1 MLLIHG
7 QVPLIVAFCT
17 SFCGGSSHRVEVWV
31 FLVSPQFKLGFVPE
45 AGGAVEWLLVF
56 VLDAVDVVQETDPPG
71 HCECAEGS
79 FRHSG
84 ALGGVGGRIP
94 SLQLTF
100 PPIQENLER
109 RVRRVEI
116 NRCYRDLLLKLFPP
130 RSSLPF
136 SLVTQLK
143 HRCLPTSH
151 ANSGSPTPWFSR
163 AHFPA
168 LA

>member
-1 MLLIHG
+1 MDRSPSLWHFAHPSVVAVLIG
-7 QVPLIVAFCT
+7 
-17 SFCGGSSHRVEVWV
+17 SRSGSSSSPHSLNWDSCPRRAAQWSGCWSLSLTPLMYCRRLTPQVTASVPREV
-31 FLVSPQFKLGFVPE
+31 S
-45 AGGAVEWLLVF
+45 
-56 VLDAVDVVQETDPPG
+56 
-71 HCECAEGS
+71 EGS

-116 NRCYRDLLLKLFPP
+116 NRCYRDLLLKLFPS

-143 HRCLPTSH
+143 HCCLPTSH
-151 ANSGSPTPWFSR
+151 ANPGSPTPWFSR